1 MERRWRPPSDAERS
15 PTENYAFSMTD
26 TTTANPYE
34 TTSLPNDATTFGL
47 TRLQSALL
55 ALLAIVLLL
64 RGGFMLFSWVMQL
77 ASGFKL
83 DSHFYAAIITKD
95 AIYGISA
102 CIGGA
107 LLLARHKLGWWLALV
122 HWCWYIACEIVVV
135 ATGATLGWRIPV
147 HHAPPTL
154 YRVIGLVALLAICGL
169 SVLLWRP
176 VASSCN
182 AAKYN
187 RSSVLV
193 AVMAFSVA
201 SAFAVNWWMS
211 LR

>member
-1 MERRWRPPSDAERS
+1 MEYE
-15 PTENYAFSMTD
+15 AFSMTEPMN
-26 TTTANPYE
+26 ANPYE
-34 TTSLPNDATTFGL
+34 TTSLPNDATPYGL

-55 ALLAIVLLL
+55 VFLAIVLLL
-64 RGGFMLFSWVMQL
+64 RGGFMLFSWGMQL

-83 DSHFYAAIITKD
+83 DSHFHAAMITKD

-102 CIGGA
+102 CLGGT
-107 LLLARHKLGWWLALV
+107 LLLARHQIGWWFALV
-122 HWCWYIACEIVVV
+122 HWCWYIASDILVV
-135 ATGATLGWRIPV
+135 ATGTTLGWRIPV
-147 HHAPPTL
+147 HPNPPTL
-154 YRVIGLVALLAICGL
+154 YRVLGFVALLAICGL

-187 RSSVLV
+187 RSVVLV
-193 AVMAFSVA
+193 AVLALSVVL
-201 SAFAVNWWMS
+201 AFAVNGWMS